1 MKKLII
7 KCTGVMKPDDRDR
20 LEENIKLDL
29 ERNGF
34 ALLDDRFEVYEID
47 TDKED
52 RCDK

>member
-7 KCTGVMKPDDRDR
+7 VCSNLLKPDDRER

-34 ALLDDRFEVYEID
+34 ALLDGRFEVYEID

-52 RCDK
+52 